1 MSDTGN
7 IKSKKQFTVFDMAVV
22 GVMAAIIFA
31 LTYFIKVEI
40 PTPAGPVM
48 LKIANA
54 FCLLAGILFGGLKGG
69 LAAGF
74 GSMLFDLFDPKY
86 MADAPFTFVR
96 FFLMA
101 FICGAIVCSK
111 WQQQRLAFKYIIGS
125 TAGSLF
131 SVLFYFVQSVVKQI
145 ILGQPF
151 DVAILNI
158 LPKMSTSLIN
168 AVIAVVIACLIAPML
183 KAALKKAGFY
193 QKIKV

>member
-1 MSDTGN
+1 MEKIRKFS
-7 IKSKKQFTVFDMAVV
+7 VYDMAVV

-31 LTYFIKVEI
+31 LTYFVKIEF

-86 MADAPFTFVR
+86 ITDAPFTFIR

-101 FICGAIVCSK
+101 FICGIIVCSK
-111 WQQQRLAFKYIIGS
+111 TEKLNTIWKYIIGGA
-125 TAGSLF
+125 AGSLF
-131 SVLFYFVQSVVKQI
+131 SVLFYFVQSIVKQI

-151 DVAILNI
+151 DIALLNI
-158 LPKMSTSLIN
+158 IPKMSASLIN
-168 AVIAVVIACLIAPML
+168 AALAVIISCLIAPVL
-183 KAALKKAGFY
+183 KTALKKAGFY
-193 QKIKV
+193 QKMRV